1 LDASGETEVLLE
13 MRNIRVGYGPI
24 EVLKGV
30 SLQIEK
36 GRVVCLLGANGA
48 GKSTALRAISRLV
61 PLNSGEIYFDGERI
75 DGLAPHHVVRRGVI
89 QVPEERRLFCEMSV
103 QDNLEMGAYLE
114 KEQKKLR
121 ESLEEVLGIFPALK
135 DKLKRQAGTLS
146 GGEQQMAAIGRG
158 LMSKP
163 RLMLMDEPT
172 LGLSPILC
180 EAVMESI
187 VKIKDRGTSL
197 LLSEQNA
204 ELALEVSD
212 EGYIMRLGEIV
223 LHGTS
228 QQLMTDERV
237 RKAYLGM

>member
-1 LDASGETEVLLE
+1 VLLE
-13 MRNIRVGYGPI
+13 MRNVRVGYGSV

-61 PLNSGEIYFDGERI
+61 PLDSGEIYFDGRRI
-75 DGLAPHHVVRRGVI
+75 DSLPPHHIVRQGII
-89 QVPEERRLFCEMSV
+89 QVPEERRLFTEMSV
-103 QDNLEMGAYLE
+103 RENLEMGAYLE
-114 KEQKKLR
+114 KDRRKLK
-121 ESLEEVLGIFPALK
+121 ESLEEALTIFPALRN
-135 DKLKRQAGTLS
+135 KLKQQAGTLS
-146 GGEQQMAAIGRG
+146 GGEQQMAAIGRA

-163 RLMLMDEPT
+163 RLLLMDEPT

-187 VKIKDRGTSL
+187 VEIKQRGTSL